1 MDSVLRALAMYAV
14 LLLIFRLV
22 GKRSLSQITTF
33 DFVILLVVGE
43 ATQQALLGEDFSL
56 TRAALVIATLILA
69 ERFSDYLSWRFPR
82 FQRATESIP
91 VVLVEDGEVVAHAMR
106 KSHLSV
112 DDIVTA
118 GPDHPRTGT
127 AGPDQVGGAREL
139 GRDQRRPEAERR
151 PAGVTR

>member
-43 ATQQALLGEDFSL
+43 ATAQALLGEDFSL
-56 TRAALVIATLILA
+56 VRAALVIATLVIV
-69 ERFSDYLSWRFPR
+69 ERLSDYLSWRFPTFR
-82 FQRATESIP
+82 RTTQGVP
-91 VVLVEDGEVVAHAMR
+91 VVLVENGAVVTHAMR

-112 DDIVTA
+112 DDVVTA
-118 GPDHPRTGT
+118 GRQLHGLERL
-127 AGPDQVGGAREL
+127 DQIKWAVLESSGGISVV
-139 GRDQRRPEAERR
+139 PKER
-151 PAGVTR
+151 

>member
-118 GPDHPRTGT
+118 GRTTHGLERL
-127 AGPDQVGGAREL
+127 DQIKWAVLESSGGISVVPKHNAAP
-139 GRDQRRPEAERR
+139 QA
-151 PAGVTR
+151 